1 MHAIWGP
8 FAPDLVES
16 GEREMEQLWEGLST
30 AVLGVCL
37 GLLQMFGYSLEVK
50 VKALSKGP
58 RYIYIYIFTYIH
70 MYICTNAPICLHV
83 HMHIHTF

>member
-58 RYIYIYIFTYIH
+58 RYIYGRYGESKKAFDRSH
-70 MYICTNAPICLHV
+70 LQV
-83 HMHIHTF
+83 GSFEVGR